1 MIDWDAVERAGIA
14 AAMEAIDRGAA
25 QTMARAKE
33 LAPYRR
39 VSEEESPRTRLK
51 TMSEIEIDRPVR
63 ERLALAPDIRGTSR
77 IVSTLRPPRA
87 PGQTLTRRGR
97 YEVKTMRAQG
107 RHLRDLIYMEPAK
120 RNGSVVVARIV
131 SPAPHSKYQEYGTS
145 STPAHPY
152 MRPAAHEGREALRA
166 DVASSV
172 AAAIRPR
179 MSGRIEATITMKAR

>member
-1 MIDWDAVERAGIA
+1 MAEGHGQEIGMIDWDAVERAGIA

-39 VSEEESPRTRLK
+39 VSEE
-51 TMSEIEIDRPVR
+51 EIEIDRPVR